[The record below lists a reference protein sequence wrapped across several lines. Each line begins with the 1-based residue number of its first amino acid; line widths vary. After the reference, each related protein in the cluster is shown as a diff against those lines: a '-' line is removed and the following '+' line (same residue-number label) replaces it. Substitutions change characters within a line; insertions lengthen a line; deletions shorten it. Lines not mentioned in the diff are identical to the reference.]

1 MKSKNSSFW
10 LYVLG
15 IYILLQ
21 FLWWA
26 WMLIDLNL
34 QIQAFEVNYHNS
46 ESNSNQITPL
56 DNGFINRKIAM
67 IIGEGSVFILLLAF
81 GFFQVKRALQK
92 ELENAKRQRNFLL
105 SVTHELNSPIAG
117 IQLNLETALNRKL
130 DEQKQRSLLQNAV
143 EQNSRLQNLVENILT
158 STRLEENV
166 LQLNLQKV
174 NLSDLT
180 NSIAQ
185 KFNSDL
191 ASVNC
196 SQIES
201 DVFVQLDTVAFE
213 SILKNLIENGIK
225 YSEKPAEIT
234 ISVHRKVEYTEV
246 KVTDKGIGISKE
258 NQPRVFDRFYRVQN
272 EDTRNT
278 KGTGLGLYIAKQ
290 LAELMNVELSVQS
303 QLNKGSAFTLKF
315 NSI

>member
-34 QIQAFEVNYHNS
+34 QILEFEVNYHNS
-46 ESNSNQITPL
+46 VSSSNQTTSP
-56 DNGFINRKIAM
+56 DDGFINRKIAM

-143 EQNSRLQNLVENILT
+143 EQNSRLQNLIENILT

-166 LQLNLQKV
+166 LQLNIQKV
-174 NLSDLT
+174 NLSALT
-180 NSIAQ
+180 NSIAE

-191 ASVNC
+191 ATIDC

-201 DVFVQLDTVAFE
+201 NVFVQLDTIAFE

-225 YSEKPAEIT
+225 YSEKRAEIKV
-234 ISVHRKVEYTEV
+234 SVHRKDDCTEV
-246 KVTDKGIGISKE
+246 KITDNGIGISKE
-258 NQPRVFDRFYRVQN
+258 NQARVFERFYRVQN

-290 LAELMNVELSVQS
+290 LAELMNVGLSVHS
-303 QLNKGSAFTLKF
+303 QLNEGSTFTLKF
-315 NSI
+315 NLI